1 MLQHIKKYT
10 MLKIFS
16 TRFFLCNVC
25 LSISLIFRYIST
37 EPEAVPLVGEW
48 EEACTEF
55 QKMLFIRSCRPDRIS
70 FCITSYI
77 VRNLSQS
84 FVEPPVLDLKAVL
97 DDSVAQ
103 TPLIFVL
110 SPGADPASALVQLAE
125 SQDMSV
131 QFMMLSLGQGQASI
145 ATRFII
151 KSKYFSNNNIKFSK
165 VKYFN
170 KSNIKY

>member
-1 MLQHIKKYT
+1 M
-10 MLKIFS
+10 
-16 TRFFLCNVC
+16 
-25 LSISLIFRYIST
+25 
-37 EPEAVPLVGEW
+37 
-48 EEACTEF
+48 
-55 QKMLFIRSCRPDRIS
+55 
-70 FCITSYI
+70 
-77 VRNLSQS
+77 RNLSQS

-145 ATRFII
+145 ATRFTI
-151 KSKYFSNNNIKFSK
+151 KSKYFSIK
-165 VKYFN
+165 
-170 KSNIKY
+170 